1 MRVVVREEDKFE
13 KMRWQL
19 LEERG
24 PLSTLREYSV
34 SNSKTFFVLSDKGI
48 QYWGSLFTRKEKSFK
63 EKFFSSRK
71 FRFPVWQNCLLL
83 RCKFALMF
91 DRCGFNHAWLTHIRW
106 KIFTVL
112 NFFSQINSVV
122 GKNICKIYNVM
133 LSDKPWIKRKV
144 KEPKGRKSKSALHF
158 LSFSAKFNFP
168 IWFQHSQCSWF
179 HY

>member
-1 MRVVVREEDKFE
+1 MWVIQKLFSFYRIKEFNIE
-13 KMRWQL
+13 
-19 LEERG
+19 
-24 PLSTLREYSV
+24 
-34 SNSKTFFVLSDKGI
+34 VLSSQEK
-48 QYWGSLFTRKEKSFK
+48 RKASKKS
-63 EKFFSSRK
+63 SCRK

-83 RCKFALMF
+83 RCNFALMF

-106 KIFTVL
+106 KVFTVL
-112 NFFSQINSVV
+112 NFFLQINSVV
-122 GKNICKIYNVM
+122 GKNICKIYIVM

-144 KEPKGRKSKSALHF
+144 KEPKDRKSKSALHF